1 MSETITATFEV
12 ATRDADQTRA
22 LGEDLGRILAA
33 GDLLMLSSTQ
43 TPTASRTSATW
54 RPSTWTLPSTRP
66 SPSSSGAKARPRP

>member
-33 GDLLMLSSTQ
+33 GDLLMLSGGLGAGKTTLVNLLMRFQHSPTKA
-43 TPTASRTSATW
+43 TPYSLA
-54 RPSTWTLPSTRP
+54 
-66 SPSSSGAKARPRP
+66 GGCVKN